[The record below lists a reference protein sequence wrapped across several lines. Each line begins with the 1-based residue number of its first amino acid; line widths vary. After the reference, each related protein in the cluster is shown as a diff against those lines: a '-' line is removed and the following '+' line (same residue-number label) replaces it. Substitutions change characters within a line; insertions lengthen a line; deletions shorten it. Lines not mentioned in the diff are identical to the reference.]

1 MANKQIKNFNE
12 KTSPADTDLFLLQD
26 GSTDAYKKVTGSN
39 LKNYSRTAALVN
51 TTVNFVASGCVWT
64 GDAYASTLN
73 ASMTSGVVYI
83 NGVRLTVS
91 AITAHAF
98 TASKDTYVDLYDN
111 GDGTAGVQYNAV
123 ANNAA
128 SPALTTNY
136 MRIAIIVSGATNIA
150 SAGSVNQGQPDK
162 VLPISSSI
170 PYTTTDSLGN
180 LIYNTSPNPRVLGY
194 RQITTTFTT
203 TSTSSTQV
211 TGLSCPVIIPSG
223 RKAKISAFTL
233 AQSNSAFNIASNS
246 YIWDGTVGSGTKL
259 AQCNFTNGSAS
270 TATSIYTV
278 GYLEAIVQPSLSSNS
293 SKTYNVGLQTSDG
306 AKSVGWNCSSDSPAY
321 IKVELM

>member
-1 MANKQIKNFNE
+1 MANKQIKNFTE
-12 KTSPADTDLFLLQD
+12 KTAPADTDLFLLQD

-73 ASMTSGVVYI
+73 ASMTAGVVYI

-150 SAGSVNQGQPDK
+150 SVASINQGEPNK
-162 VLPISSSI
+162 ALPIASNVAYSV
-170 PYTTTDSLGN
+170 TDSLGN
-180 LIYNTSPNPRVLGY
+180 KICNRDPASRLLGY
-194 RQITTTFTT
+194 RQRTAVVSNTTTA
-203 TSTSSTQV
+203 QV
-211 TGLSCPVIIPSG
+211 TGLSCAVIVPTG
-223 RKAKISAFTL
+223 RTIKISAHAPWFT
-233 AQSNSAFNIASNS
+233 QTTSNTGQEWT
-246 YIWDGTVGSGTKL
+246 IWDGTVGAGTAL
-259 AQCNFTNGSAS
+259 AYT
-270 TATSIYTV
+270 TV
-278 GYLEAIVQPSLSSNS
+278 GYTSAGGTSWYASAEAFAVTTPSSA
-293 SKTYNVGLQTSDG
+293 SKTYNVGLG
-306 AKSVGWNCSSDSPAY
+306 ASGGTVSLQANSSYPAFVM
-321 IKVELM
+321 VELV